1 MQEGDRGMMLRTISV
16 FFLMVFCCFSLSVV
30 SFTFQHLRICD
41 FRGSRS
47 STLSISR
54 LASKA
59 TSDLDHSLSETT
71 AVPRR
76 NEDAIVGRDQFL
88 QSVKVFGSAAS
99 LFAAI
104 LNQRSAAAEAADV
117 GNDSSRDYVDT
128 KNGFSIVIP
137 VGFSSMPRKKAA
149 SDSLTTG
156 VPVEILLVAQ
166 DFLKGASLSVGRSD
180 VPQLLDDFSVPW
192 AGKPINSI
200 ADVGTANIV
209 SELLILQVCRAT
221 LICISYC
228 HAVMWKLQH

>member
-1 MQEGDRGMMLRTISV
+1 MLRTLSV
-16 FFLMVFCCFSLSVV
+16 CYLIVFCWFPVLSR
-30 SFTFQHLRICD
+30 SFNLQHLRTCD
-41 FRGSRS
+41 SRS
-47 STLSISR
+47 SHSSLLPILP

-59 TSDLDHSLSETT
+59 ASDFDPFSCDTVYLPL
-71 AVPRR
+71 R
-76 NEDAIVGRDQFL
+76 NEDKIVGMNRL
-88 QSVKVFGSAAS
+88 LKSVKVFGSAAS
-99 LFAAI
+99 VFAAI
-104 LNQRSAAAEAADV
+104 LNQKSAAVEAADTN
-117 GNDSSRDYVDT
+117 NDSSRDYVDV

-209 SELLILQVCRAT
+209 SEILILQLCRPI
-221 LICISYC
+221 LICVRNC
-228 HAVMWKLQH
+228 LAET